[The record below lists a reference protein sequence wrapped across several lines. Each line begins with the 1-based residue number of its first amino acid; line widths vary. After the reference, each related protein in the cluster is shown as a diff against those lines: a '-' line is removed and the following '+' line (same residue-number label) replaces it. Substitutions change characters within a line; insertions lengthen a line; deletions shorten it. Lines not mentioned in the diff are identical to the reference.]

1 MFPTTQE
8 KSTTKIIPVET
19 GYKIQIPPEWAV
31 EFGLENS
38 AAVEKTATGIW
49 VRPHRTLSW
58 DEVFAE
64 KLQIGQ
70 YVFALDLSEVR
81 GDDLLF

>member
-1 MFPTTQE
+1 MFPQTQE
-8 KSTTKIIPVET
+8 NSTTKIVPVEA
-19 GYKIQIPPEWAV
+19 GYKIQIPLEWAV
-31 EFGLENS
+31 EFGLESS

-58 DEVFAE
+58 DEVFAN
-64 KLQIGQ
+64 KLSIGKQ
-70 YVFALDLSEVR
+70 SLAKDLSELS